1 MNKHAIIGFI
11 RNQKTTSK
19 RGDKMFGNLYML
31 ASIYEVDEHGHIRKR
46 KNAFWAHKNKARREE
61 LIRDIEAIKNGFDL
75 LDFGFLKILLRYER
89 GDKYGIEEIGTV
101 RIPEKLF
108 ELF

>member
-1 MNKHAIIGFI
+1 MNKKTIIGFI
-11 RNQKTTSK
+11 RNQKTASK
-19 RGDKMFGNLYML
+19 RGDKVFGNLYML
-31 ASIYEVDEHGHIRKR
+31 SSIYKIGAHGHVLKR
-46 KNAFWAHKNKARREE
+46 KNAFWADENVARREE
-61 LIRDIEAIKNGFDL
+61 LIQDIEAIENGFDL

-89 GDKYGIEEIGTV
+89 GDKYGIEKIGTV

>member
-31 ASIYEVDEHGHIRKR
+31 SSIYEVGEHGHVLKR
-46 KNAFWAHKNKARREE
+46 KNAFWTDENETRREE
-61 LIRDIEAIKNGFDL
+61 LIQDIEAIKNESDL

>member
-1 MNKHAIIGFI
+1 MNKKAIIGFI
-11 RNQKTTSK
+11 RNKKTASK

-31 ASIYEVDEHGHIRKR
+31 SSIYKVGAHGHVLKR
-46 KNAFWAHKNKARREE
+46 KNAFWADENEARREE
-61 LIRDIEAIKNGFDL
+61 LIQDIEAIENGFDL